1 MTRQR
6 ALEAFFLHL
15 RSYISLSDS
24 EQAELA
30 GVLEDQRIK
39 KKETFLNAGEVC
51 HQSAFV
57 AEGCLRGFTTD
68 ASGFDHVLQFAPPGW
83 WIADMYSLLSGQP
96 GDLAIDALENTTVL
110 LLDKKDQDTLYERIP
125 KLERFFRILTEN
137 SLVAH
142 RQRVIES
149 MSLSAAERYARF
161 CSRYPYLIEH
171 VAQKQIA
178 AYIGVTPEFLSK
190 LRSDWMKNKV

>member
-1 MTRQR
+1 MNRPL
-6 ALEAFFLHL
+6 ALNGFFAHL
-15 RSYISLSDS
+15 RRYISLTDT
-24 EQAELA
+24 EEAALDL
-30 GVLEDQRIK
+30 VLDYRIIK
-39 KKETFLNAGEVC
+39 KKQFLLKAGEVC

-57 AEGCLRGFTTD
+57 TEGCLRGFTTD
-68 ASGFDHVLQFAPPGW
+68 ESGFDHVLQFAPPGW
-83 WIADMYSLLSGQP
+83 WIADMFSLLSGQP
-96 GDLAIDALENTTVL
+96 GNLAIDALEDTTVL
-110 LLDKKDQDTLYERIP
+110 LLDKKDQDNLYERIP

-142 RQRVIES
+142 RQRVMEN

-161 CSRYPYLIEH
+161 CTRYPYLIEH

-190 LRSDWMKNKV
+190 LRSDWLKNKA